1 MFALHLIS
9 GSDVGAPIQY
19 RDSSV
24 AHPRFHQE
32 TLSIQGAADEDGSS
46 SLRLTVSRILSA
58 FFVYEMVQVVRAIM

>member
-9 GSDVGAPIQY
+9 DSDVGTPIQY

-32 TLSIQGAADEDGSS
+32 TLSIQDAADEHGSS
-46 SLRLTVSRILSA
+46 SLRRTVSRILSA
-58 FFVYEMVQVVRAIM
+58 FFVCQMFHVVRAIM